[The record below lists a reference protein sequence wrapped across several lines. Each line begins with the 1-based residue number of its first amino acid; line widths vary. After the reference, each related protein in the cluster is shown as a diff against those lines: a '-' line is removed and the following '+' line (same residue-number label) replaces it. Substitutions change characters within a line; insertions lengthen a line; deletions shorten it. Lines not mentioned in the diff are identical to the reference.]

1 MKVIFLSDVKGKG
14 KKGDIKEVAD
24 GYAKNFLI
32 KNGLAKLAT
41 SSSLSELNG
50 QNKAKEKLAQEQLAY
65 AQQLKVKIEQ
75 EDTVVELLAKAG
87 DDNRLFGSITNK
99 QIAEVLSKEFGIDI
113 DKRKIEMPAPIKA
126 LGYVKIPVK
135 LHHDVSANVTVHIKK
150 LNA

>member
-50 QNKAKEKLAQEQLAY
+50 QNKAKEKLAQEQLEY
-65 AQQLKVKIEQ
+65 AKQLKVKIEQ

-150 LNA
+150 LNV